1 MKLTLSFTSP
11 ASTAND
17 YLTALYSGT
26 PQVASTH
33 RPTGYVTDNSIG
45 HPLASWG
52 YWVNSQPDLMHGN
65 KIASALPNAISVK
78 KPYLLRNHPYSP
90 GLSTIPTLKTTLTSS
105 AQPAPSRLSSS
116 PDVWSFCFAEQVM
129 CNSTACI
136 QLTSIESML
145 IQTLTRSNERVCSKQ
160 ELILGI
166 NKDVHTYSGLEM
178 CLSRLQTKFKA
189 AFGERLFRSVRN
201 RGYCLVQDVQ
211 VID

>member
-11 ASTAND
+11 ASTPND
-17 YLTALYSGT
+17 YLTAFYSGT
-26 PQVASTH
+26 PRVASTH
-33 RPTGYVTDNSIG
+33 RPAGYVTDNSIG

-52 YWVNSQPDLMHGN
+52 YWVNTQPGLMPGN
-65 KIASALPNAISVK
+65 KTASALPNVISVK

-90 GLSTIPTLKTTLTSS
+90 GLTTISTLKTTLTSS
-105 AQPAPSRLSSS
+105 PLTAPSRLSSS
-116 PDVWSFCFAEQVM
+116 PDVWSFCFAEQVL

-136 QLTSIESML
+136 QLTNIESML

-166 NKDVHTYSGLEM
+166 NKDAYSYSGLEM
-178 CLSRLQTKFKA
+178 CLSRLQSKFRR
-189 AFGERLFRSVRN
+189 AFSERLFRSVRN

-211 VID
+211 IID